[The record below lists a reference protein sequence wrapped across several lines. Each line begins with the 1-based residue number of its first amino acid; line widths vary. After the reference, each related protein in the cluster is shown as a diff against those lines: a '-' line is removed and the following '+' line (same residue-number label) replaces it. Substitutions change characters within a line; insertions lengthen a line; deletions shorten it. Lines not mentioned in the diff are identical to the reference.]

1 MRADRRCLL
10 QQLAFSESRHFS
22 WDNFLANTM
31 AYDSL
36 PLITATMA
44 VVLPSGGS
52 FLGRILFF
60 LSIPSFWLDDI
71 IMMSPVLLT
80 DAVLTSL
87 DSLAVVVG
95 VAFIGLGGV

>member
-1 MRADRRCLL
+1 LG
-10 QQLAFSESRHFS
+10 
-22 WDNFLANTM
+22 
-31 AYDSL
+31 L

-52 FLGRILFF
+52 LFGKVLFF

-71 IMMSPVLLT
+71 IMMSLSLLT

-87 DSLAVVVG
+87 ELLAIVVG
-95 VAFIGLGGV
+95 VVFIGLGGEKLVCTKVSLNLNFFLVLPDPNLYSESESLPS